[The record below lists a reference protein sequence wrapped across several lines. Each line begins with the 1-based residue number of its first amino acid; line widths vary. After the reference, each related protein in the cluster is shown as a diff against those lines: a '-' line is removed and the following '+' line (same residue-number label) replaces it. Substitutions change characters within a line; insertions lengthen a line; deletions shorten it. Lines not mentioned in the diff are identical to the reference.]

1 MISLHTA
8 ILRFFI
14 YLNTI
19 MKTDSFLAQRLACRA
34 HNPKVGG
41 SNPAPATKRNPF
53 NRRDIKGFLFL
64 DLICE
69 VLINSIN

>member
-14 YLNTI
+14 FLNTI

-41 SNPAPATKRNPF
+41 SIPPKATMEEVVAY
-53 NRRDIKGFLFL
+53 IFLKIVTG
-64 DLICE
+64 D
-69 VLINSIN
+69 

>member
-41 SNPAPATKRNPF
+41 SIPPKATVEEVVTIF
-53 NRRDIKGFLFL
+53 FIKVVTG
-64 DLICE
+64 D
-69 VLINSIN
+69 